1 MPETTDS
8 ARITNE
14 VTELGSALILKDFHD
29 NLQRLGLDKI
39 GKAQRQTMYIM
50 YLSGVSLAATMA
62 IEHASSLGNVMV
74 AEGERI
80 AEEMRNEQKEE

>member
-8 ARITNE
+8 AHITNE

-29 NLQRLGLDKI
+29 NLQRLGLDKV
-39 GKAQRQTMYIM
+39 GEAQRRTLYIM
-50 YLSGVSLAATMA
+50 YLSGVSLGANMT
-62 IEHASSLGNVMV
+62 IEHASSLGRALT

-80 AEEMRNEQKEE
+80 AEEMRNEQKGE